1 MASSFLEK
9 LKKGMGVDEL
19 EKIKKTPKK
28 TKDASPV
35 EDKRKEEEI
44 VKKEVVKK
52 TIKAKAKKTSVQPK
66 EKKKEKEKTEEVKKE
81 APEPATVLVKEE
93 TWPQPEGQLAIDVYQ
108 TDSELVIQSA
118 IAGVKP
124 DNIDITIEDDVI
136 TIKGKRKKL
145 TDEEGDYFYQECYWG
160 SFSRQII
167 SPAEI
172 DPGRVDASLKEGI
185 LTIRIPKIT
194 RDKKTKIVI
203 KG

>member
-1 MASSFLEK
+1 MTSSFLEK

-19 EKIKKTPKK
+19 EETKKTPKK
-28 TKDASPV
+28 TKDVLSV
-35 EDKRKEEEI
+35 KDKEKEET

-52 TIKAKAKKTSVQPK
+52 TTKAKTKKASVQPK
-66 EKKKEKEKTEEVKKE
+66 EKKKEKVKTEEIEKE

-124 DNIDITIEDDVI
+124 DNIDITIEDDMI
-136 TIKGKRKKL
+136 IIKGKRKKL

-167 SPAEI
+167 SPVEI
-172 DPGRVDASLKEGI
+172 DPGRVDASFKEGI
-185 LTIRIPKIT
+185 LTIRIPKIV
-194 RDKKTKIVI
+194 RNKKAKIVI

>member
-9 LKKGMGVDEL
+9 LKKGMGVNEL

-28 TKDASPV
+28 TKEVLPV
-35 EDKRKEEEI
+35 EDKEET

-52 TIKAKAKKTSVQPK
+52 TTKTKAKKTSVQLK
-66 EKKKEKEKTEEVKKE
+66 EKKKEKAKMEEVKKE
-81 APEPATVLVKEE
+81 TPEPTTILAKEE

-136 TIKGKRKKL
+136 TVKGKRKKL

-160 SFSRQII
+160 PFSRQII
-167 SPAEI
+167 SPVEI
-172 DPGRVDASLKEGI
+172 DPGRVDASFKEGI
-185 LTIRIPKIT
+185 LTIRIPKIV
-194 RDKKTKIVI
+194 RNKKAKIVI

>member
-19 EKIKKTPKK
+19 EEIKKTPKK
-28 TKDASPV
+28 TKEASLI

-44 VKKEVVKK
+44 VKKEVIKK
-52 TIKAKAKKTSVQPK
+52 TAKAKAKKTSVLTK
-66 EKKKEKEKTEEVKKE
+66 EKKKEKVKTEEVKKE
-81 APEPATVLVKEE
+81 APEPVTILAKEE
-93 TWPQPEGQLAIDVYQ
+93 TWPQPEGQLAVDVYQ

-136 TIKGKRKKL
+136 TVKGKRRKL

-167 SPAEI
+167 SPVEI

-194 RDKKTKIVI
+194 RDKKTRIVI

>member
-19 EKIKKTPKK
+19 EEIKKTPKK
-28 TKDASPV
+28 IKEASLI
-35 EDKRKEEEI
+35 EDKRKEEA

-52 TIKAKAKKTSVQPK
+52 TIKAKAKKTSAQPK
-66 EKKKEKEKTEEVKKE
+66 ERKKEKVKTEEVKKE
-81 APEPATVLVKEE
+81 APEPATILAKEE

-136 TIKGKRKKL
+136 TLKGKRKKL
-145 TDEEGDYFYQECYWG
+145 TDEVGDYFYQECYWG

-167 SPAEI
+167 SPVEI

>member
-19 EKIKKTPKK
+19 EEIKKTPKK
-28 TKDASPV
+28 TKGVLSI
-35 EDKRKEEEI
+35 EDKEKEET
-44 VKKEVVKK
+44 VKKEVMKK
-52 TIKAKAKKTSVQPK
+52 TTKAKAKKTSIQPK
-66 EKKKEKEKTEEVKKE
+66 EKKKEKVKTEEVKKE
-81 APEPATVLVKEE
+81 APEPTTILAKEE

-108 TDSELVIQSA
+108 TNSELVIQSA

-136 TIKGKRKKL
+136 TVKGKRRKL
-145 TDEEGDYFYQECYWG
+145 TEEEGDYFYQECYWG

-167 SPAEI
+167 SPVEI

-185 LTIRIPKIT
+185 LTIRIPKIV
-194 RDKKTKIVI
+194 RNKKSKIVI

>member
-1 MASSFLEK
+1 MTSSFLEK

-19 EKIKKTPKK
+19 EETKKTPKK
-28 TKDASPV
+28 TKEVLPVV
-35 EDKRKEEEI
+35 EDKEKEET
-44 VKKEVVKK
+44 VKKAVVKRTIRAK
-52 TIKAKAKKTSVQPK
+52 TKKTSVQPK
-66 EKKKEKEKTEEVKKE
+66 EKKKEKVKTEEIEKE

-93 TWPQPEGQLAIDVYQ
+93 TWPQPDGQLAIDVYQ

-124 DNIDITIEDDVI
+124 GNIDITIEDDMI
-136 TIKGKRKKL
+136 IIKGKRKKL

-167 SPAEI
+167 SPVEI
-172 DPGRVDASLKEGI
+172 DPGRVDASFKEGI
-185 LTIRIPKIT
+185 LTIRIPKIV
-194 RDKKTKIVI
+194 RNKKAKIVI

>member
-1 MASSFLEK
+1 MVSSFLEK

-28 TKDASPV
+28 TKEVLPV
-35 EDKRKEEEI
+35 ENKEKEET
-44 VKKEVVKK
+44 VKKEVIKK
-52 TIKAKAKKTSVQPK
+52 TTKIKAKKTSVQLK
-66 EKKKEKEKTEEVKKE
+66 EKKKEKVKIEETEEE
-81 APEPATVLVKEE
+81 ASGPTTTLAKEE

-124 DNIDITIEDDVI
+124 DDIDVTIEDDII
-136 TIKGKRKKL
+136 TVKGKRKKL
-145 TDEEGDYFYQECYWG
+145 TDEEADYFYQECYWG

-167 SPAEI
+167 SPVEI

-185 LTIRIPKIT
+185 LTIRIPKIV
-194 RDKKTKIVI
+194 RNKKAKIVI